1 MYLPGPSSKH
11 LVSGQRGQLKVAGK
25 ESAKRAG
32 HNPNPPRE
40 GKGREDIG
48 RYECDPGDS
57 RLGAPNERGRGVK
70 KGS

>member
-1 MYLPGPSSKH
+1 MCLPAPSSKH
-11 LVSGQRGQLKVAGK
+11 LVSGQRGQLKAAGK

-40 GKGREDIG
+40 GEDIG

-57 RLGAPNERGRGVK
+57 RSVGRPQ
-70 KGS
+70 